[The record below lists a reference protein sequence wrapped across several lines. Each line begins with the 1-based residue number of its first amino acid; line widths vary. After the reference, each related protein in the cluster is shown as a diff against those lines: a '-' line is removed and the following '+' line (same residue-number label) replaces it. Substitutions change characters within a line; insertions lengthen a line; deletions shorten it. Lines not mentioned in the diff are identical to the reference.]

1 MALELGPEYSSYE
14 VDTSSFCKRDW
25 DIIEAA
31 LTERIAVMEVVIDA
45 TLLGMSE
52 SQKAILEKEIED
64 MKTILNVIGSDSEV
78 EEESED
84 D

>member
-1 MALELGPEYSSYE
+1 MALELGPEYNGYE

-25 DIIEAA
+25 DIIETA
-31 LTERIAVMEVVIDA
+31 LSERIAVMEVAIA
-45 TLLGMSE
+45 STFLGMPE

-64 MKTILNVIGSDSEV
+64 MKTILNVIGGDSEV

-84 D
+84 N